1 MTIVGPV
8 VVAAAHPTAGKE
20 AATGRVGSSRGT
32 EEDKTPVGDT
42 VAETVGE
49 FGADAKD
56 GELAWEVGEVPGAV
70 PAAQTRALPVVV
82 VVAAASVVVVGAV
95 PKTSLWCYLVVVG
108 RRENTCSFVGVATT
122 TTKPSISN

>member
-8 VVAAAHPTAGKE
+8 VVAAAHPTVGKE

-70 PAAQTRALPVVV
+70 PAAQARVLP